1 MRKLM
6 LIVLLLLIAGV
17 VVIPAAAQEATEDEG
32 TFTLQLLEPGVVY
45 EGEFDTIDDAQLFVF
60 DATAGDVVTIRMEAT
75 DTNVVDTFLVVLGP
89 AGEVYAYNDDDDTAT
104 ESTFNS
110 AIVDF
115 EIPETGSYIVLA
127 ATYGYL
133 TVSAEWLAEVSGVDV
148 ETILSAYE
156 GLDLTYTL
164 VVDGHTPAEAAG
176 SGFEYAAVAVEIP
189 VEGGLPII
197 AGEPVTYVTF
207 VGEEG
212 QVINVTLAS
221 DDAMFD
227 PLLMVFDM
235 FGNRLDVND
244 NSADGDTSA
253 ALEGVEL
260 PADGEYFIFV
270 TNNTFYDP
278 EFNALFEEDL
288 EVQFSLTEAE

>member
-1 MRKLM
+1 MRKWM
-6 LIVLLLLIAGV
+6 LTVLLVLIAGV
-17 VVIPAAAQEATEDEG
+17 FVFPAAAQEATEDEG

-45 EGEFDTIDDAQLFVF
+45 EGELDSIDDAQLFVF

-75 DTNVVDTFLVVLGP
+75 DTEVVDTFLVLLGA

-115 EIPETGSYIVLA
+115 EIPETGSYMVLA
-127 ATYGYL
+127 ATYRYL
-133 TVSAEWLAEVSGVDV
+133 TVSTEWMAEVSGVDV
-148 ETILSAYE
+148 ETIIAAYE
-156 GLDLTYTL
+156 GLDLSYTL
-164 VVDGHTPAEAAG
+164 VVEGNNPTEAAG
-176 SGFEYAAVAVEIP
+176 SGFEYAAVAVEVP

-197 AGEPVTYVTF
+197 AGEPITYVTF

-212 QVINVTLAS
+212 QVIDVTLAS

-227 PLLMVFDM
+227 PLLMIFDT
-235 FGNRLDVND
+235 FGYRLDVND
-244 NSADGDTSA
+244 NSTNGDTSA

-260 PADGEYFIFV
+260 PADGEYFIFA
-270 TNNTFYDP
+270 THNSFFDP